1 MKIMNM
7 FEAAGY
13 TYDQAYL
20 TLEAINDSLLF
31 SSRFVSVRNRPE
43 ELKKTLNIR
52 GVKKMNQ
59 KQQQGIAAQEWT
71 VVIVDG
77 YNIQQSIVDEKDRDS
92 KSQLNW
98 N

>member
-1 MKIMNM
+1 MNKEMAILKNPREPRIPARAMRKIKKARENM

-43 ELKKTLNIR
+43 ELL
-52 GVKKMNQ
+52 
-59 KQQQGIAAQEWT
+59 
-71 VVIVDG
+71 
-77 YNIQQSIVDEKDRDS
+77 KDAKYTR
-92 KSQLNW
+92 
-98 N
+98 